1 MNKKKIWTLVALSLA
16 GISAYTIFHNC
27 QKKCLICRYNL
38 GNAITF
44 TSGAVIGCVFY
55 AYYLKN

>member
-16 GISAYTIFHNC
+16 GISAYTIFHDC
-27 QKKCLICRYNL
+27 DKCFICRYNL

-44 TSGAVIGCVFY
+44 TSGAIVGYVFF
-55 AYYLKN
+55 AHYLKN